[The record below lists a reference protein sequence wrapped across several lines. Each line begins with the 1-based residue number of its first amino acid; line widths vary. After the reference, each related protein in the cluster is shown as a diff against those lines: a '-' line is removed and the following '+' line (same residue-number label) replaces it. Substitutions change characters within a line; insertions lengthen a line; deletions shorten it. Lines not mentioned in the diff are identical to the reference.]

1 MNESGTVPSRR
12 KWLWGAGAAATALGM
27 GTALWRY
34 TPQNVP
40 ASAGHPV
47 WAEQFETPAGQV
59 LRMAEFQGKPL
70 LLNFWATW
78 CPPCVEEL
86 PMLNAF
92 WKENARQGHQVVRW
106 RLTSPARCAGSSTD
120 NPWAFPSAWQVWPVL
135 SWVNHWAMWRAACHL
150 RCFSRQMAAFGDKR
164 WVNCSM
170 KICARGLARPLE
182 GLDSLTRGVLTSWLP

>member
-12 KWLWGAGAAATALGM
+12 KWLWGAGAAATAMGM
-27 GTALWRY
+27 GAALWRY

-92 WKENARQGHQVVRW
+92 WQENARQGHQVVALAIDQPSSVR
-106 RLTSPARCAGSSTD
+106 RFIDRQPLGFPVGLAGLAGSELGKSLGNVAGGLPFTLFFKAD
-120 NPWAFPSAWQVWPVL
+120 GSI
-135 SWVNHWAMWRAACHL
+135 WRQKMGQLQHEDLRTWLGAA
-150 RCFSRQMAAFGDKR
+150 
-164 WVNCSM
+164 
-170 KICARGLARPLE
+170 
-182 GLDSLTRGVLTSWLP
+182 T